1 MLFLPAVEEE
11 AEESSLKS
19 EVRKMSFSIN
29 FVRLE
34 ISSKKSNEW
43 EDLKMN
49 GSIKIFKTN
58 AYIL

>member
-29 FVRLE
+29 FVRIE

-49 GSIKIFKTN
+49 GSIKIF
-58 AYIL
+58 